1 MALKILHT
9 ADIHIGMT
17 FASRGYRDDIRK
29 QLVEARFDIL
39 GRIIQSAN
47 ENGCEMLVV
56 AGDLFDRPNVKKAD
70 IAKTARMFKQ
80 FNGKCIAVLPG
91 NHDFYDPSGELWKN
105 FQENALDNSV
115 LLSEAKPYSL
125 DELGLDIDAVLYPA
139 PCNDKHSERSNI
151 AWINALNERP
161 RAKWHIGIAHG
172 SLSGVCPD
180 MNGRYYNM
188 DEKTLKGFGLDLWLL
203 GHSHVRHPDHDQL
216 NDYRIIYSGTPEP
229 DGFDCRHGGY
239 SWVITLEDDGRLM
252 GQSISS
258 GKFLFKEISR
268 QVNSGENLEGLK
280 DEIISSGSE
289 RLFLKLN
296 ISGRLSREEMDL
308 WNEIYKEIEK
318 VVAHV
323 ERDDSNLALE
333 ITGEIIEEEFTKGSL
348 PYRVLTDLLESGD
361 KRALQMGYELI
372 QEVRSRK

>member
-29 QLVEARFDIL
+29 QLVEGRFDIL

-47 ENGCEMLVV
+47 ENGCAMLVV

-70 IAKTARMFKQ
+70 IAKTARILKQ
-80 FNGKCIAVLPG
+80 FDGKCIAVLPG

-151 AWINALNERP
+151 VWIHALNERP

-172 SLSGVCPD
+172 SLNGVCPD
-180 MNGRYYNM
+180 TNGRYYNM
-188 DEKTLKGFGLDLWLL
+188 DEKTLKGLGLDLWLL
-203 GHSHVRHPDHDQL
+203 GHSHVRHPDQDQFD
-216 NDYRIIYSGTPEP
+216 DYRVIYSGTPEP

-239 SWVITLEDDGRLM
+239 FWLVTLEDDGKIS
-252 GQSISS
+252 GQSVSS
-258 GKFLFKEISR
+258 GKFHFREINK
-268 QVNSGENLEGLK
+268 QINSGEDVERIRE
-280 DEIISSGSE
+280 EII
-289 RLFLKLN
+289 KLSPKN
-296 ISGRLSREEMDL
+296 HLIKLIISGRLSREEMDL
-308 WNEIYKEIEK
+308 WNEVYKEIGEA
-318 VVAHV
+318 VAYV
-323 ERDDSNLALE
+323 EREDSGLALE
-333 ITGEIIEEEFTKGSL
+333 ITREIIEEEFTKGSL
-348 PYRVLTDLLESGD
+348 PYKVLTDLLESGD
-361 KRALQMGYELI
+361 KRTLQMAYELI
-372 QEVRSRK
+372 QEVRFPR